1 MGVSKPELQLSL
13 VNHLKC
19 ENKIAGPCR
28 IMVKKVRFIVAKVCF
43 ELLAAVLDI
52 ERSGT
57 SYANTLARQ
66 NCYEPEHTKK
76 CQS

>member
-1 MGVSKPELQLSL
+1 MTLMTAASQLPTSLQM
-13 VNHLKC
+13 KC

-43 ELLAAVLDI
+43 ELPAALLDI

-57 SYANTLARQ
+57 DYANTLARQ